1 MQPNLLNPI
10 LFTVLGDP
18 VTLAKLL
25 SSMGL
30 ALDVLGVV
38 ILLVQDLR
46 MRTHELDEA
55 SVENQIRRDMQR
67 QIGMRSIG
75 EVPVSLGGKLIAAGA
90 ARRLQAMA
98 VLRGTRTGFALI
110 LAGFIL
116 QLAGTLTS

>member
-1 MQPNLLNPI
+1 MQPNLLNPV
-10 LFTVLGDP
+10 LFTVLGDA

-25 SSMGL
+25 SSTGL

-55 SVENQIRRDMQR
+55 SIENQIRRDMQR
-67 QIGMRSIG
+67 RIGMRSIG

-90 ARRLQAMA
+90 ARRLQAVA
-98 VLRGTRTGFALI
+98 LLRGTRTGFALI

-116 QLAGTLTS
+116 QLSGTLAS